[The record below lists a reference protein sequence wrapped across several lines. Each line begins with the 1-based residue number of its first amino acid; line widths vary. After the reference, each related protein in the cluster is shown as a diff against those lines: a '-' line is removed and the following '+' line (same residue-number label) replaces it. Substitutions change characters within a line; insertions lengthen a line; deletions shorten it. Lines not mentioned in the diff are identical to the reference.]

1 MVTFLNGNYLLWGLG
16 VDTFKTTFD
25 GGEKIRHYS
34 PSYYEAF
41 AGAPLIPEP
50 GYPANISPMV
60 QMKFGG
66 TFVGM
71 IFHIELNEYPD
82 APGNDVTFEFVKT
95 INNGMTFVNTG
106 VKCIVPGSKTGLF
119 FSNTDIS
126 EFTRT
131 WDSFEFIT
139 IVRTID
145 PGAPDFDG
153 TGPGT
158 LMSVLDLDIPP

>member
-16 VDTFKTTFD
+16 VDTFRTTFD
-25 GGEKIRHYS
+25 GGNKIFHYS

-41 AGAPLIPEP
+41 TGAPPIPEP
-50 GYPANISPMV
+50 GYPLILTTMT
-60 QMKFGG
+60 QMKFAG

-71 IFHIELNEYPD
+71 IFLIELNEYD
-82 APGNDVTFEFVKT
+82 DLPGNDVTFEFVKT
-95 INNGMTFVNTG
+95 TNNGLTIVNTG

-119 FSNTDIS
+119 FSNIDIS

-131 WDSFEFIT
+131 WDSFEWIT
-139 IVRTID
+139 VKRTID
-145 PGAPDFDG
+145 PGAPDFPG

-158 LMSVLDLDIPP
+158 LMMVLDLDIP